1 MQNPPQ
7 ELSRQELWRGKEQ
20 MKTQSAEKSKGETEK
35 KKRDLTRLVVFIVE
49 KQTNI
54 IQQVNYSVNSTNFFF
69 PQLL

>member
-35 KKRDLTRLVVFIVE
+35 KKEI
-49 KQTNI
+49 
-54 IQQVNYSVNSTNFFF
+54 
-69 PQLL
+69 

>member
-35 KKRDLTRLVVFIVE
+35 KKKKFDTSSGFYCGETDKYHSASKLFS
-49 KQTNI
+49 K
-54 IQQVNYSVNSTNFFF
+54 FH
-69 PQLL
+69 